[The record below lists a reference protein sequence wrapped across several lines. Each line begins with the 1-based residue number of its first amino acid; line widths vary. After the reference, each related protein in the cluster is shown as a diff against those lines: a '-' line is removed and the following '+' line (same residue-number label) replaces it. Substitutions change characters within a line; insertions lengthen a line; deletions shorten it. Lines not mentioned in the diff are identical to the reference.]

1 LEAEIEKHAAN
12 HAAVRLA
19 KHGAVV
25 SGNKMDSAM
34 YAIEELEE
42 TSKLMLLLQGQKIR
56 TLNPSQIQ
64 ELCETFGAHWES

>member
-1 LEAEIEKHAAN
+1 
-12 HAAVRLA
+12 
-19 KHGAVV
+19 VV
-25 SGNKMDSAM
+25 SGNNLDSAM